1 MLLLV
6 VDGGHGMVTKEDI
19 RAAIKEAKE
28 INAARRLAKINDRG
42 RDPEKSNGGKLLLS
56 LVKTLKTDR
65 GQALHIIHLVK
76 TLKTRKGVSY
86 SYYWSRP

>member
-1 MLLLV
+1 MSFPISFQNLVAVVIVLFLV

-42 RDPEKSNGGKLLLS
+42 RDPEKSNGGKLFIS
-56 LVKTLKTDR
+56 LLKTMKR
-65 GQALHIIHLVK
+65 P
-76 TLKTRKGVSY
+76 KGG
-86 SYYWSRP
+86 